1 MKKLNVKGVIA
12 AVVTP
17 IDSKE
22 NLDENGLRRLI
33 THLIKGGI
41 NGLFVLGSCGEGPAL
56 TDKVKLKTVEVTVEE
71 AASNIPVFAGALETS
86 TMRAVEFS
94 SKLKSAGAD
103 AVVIL
108 PPYYFSAYDDQAIIN
123 HYSSIAA
130 KINLPVI
137 AYNLPIVTTRSIT
150 VKVFKELV
158 KIENIISLKD
168 SSGNFDEFLKI
179 LDISKENNFP
189 VYQGIESLAGSSL
202 LSNADGIVMGGANII
217 PSIFTKLYKESTLGN
232 IKIVLEL
239 QKIVN
244 QLISVF
250 REECFYSSMKYAL
263 EVLGICSGRVT
274 EPMPTISETQKK
286 RIKKKLKEINII

>member
-1 MKKLNVKGVIA
+1 MERLNVKGVIA
-12 AVVTP
+12 AMATP

-33 THLIKGGI
+33 AHLIKGGI

-56 TDKVKLKTVEVTVEE
+56 KKKVKLRTVEVAVEE
-71 AASNIPVFAGALETS
+71 VDNNIPVFAGALETS

-94 SKLKSAGAD
+94 SELKSAGAN

-108 PPYYFSAYDDQAIIN
+108 PPFYFSAYDDQAIIN

-130 KINLPVI
+130 KIDLPIIV
-137 AYNLPIVTTRSIT
+137 YNLPIVTDRSIT
-150 VKVFKELV
+150 TKILKELL
-158 KIENIISLKD
+158 KIENIIGLKD
-168 SSGNFDEFLKI
+168 SSGNFGEFLKI

-202 LSNADGIVMGGANII
+202 LFNADGLVMGGANII
-217 PSIFTKLYKESTLGN
+217 PSIFTRLFKESTLGN

-239 QKIVN
+239 QKKIN
-244 QLISVF
+244 RLISVF
-250 REECFYSSMKYAL
+250 NEECFYSSMKYAL
-263 EVLGICSGRVT
+263 EVLGICSSRVT
-274 EPMPTISETQKK
+274 EPMPKVSETQKK
-286 RIKKKLKEINII
+286 RIEKRMKELKII

>member
-1 MKKLNVKGVIA
+1 VKKLNVKGVIA
-12 AVVTP
+12 AVATP

-33 THLIKGGI
+33 SYLTEGGI

-56 TDKVKLKTVEVTVEE
+56 IDKVKLKTVEVAVEE
-71 AASNIPVFAGALETS
+71 ANGNIPVFAGALETS
-86 TMRAVEFS
+86 TMRSVEFS

-108 PPYYFSAYDDQAIIN
+108 PPYYFPAYDDQAIIC

-130 KINLPVI
+130 KVDLPII
-137 AYNLPIVTTRSIT
+137 AYNIPNATNRSIT
-150 VKVFKELV
+150 TKVFKELV
-158 KIENIISLKD
+158 KIENIIGLKD
-168 SSGNFDEFLKI
+168 SSGDFGEFLNI
-179 LDISKENNFP
+179 LDIAKENNFP
-189 VYQGIESLAGSSL
+189 VYQGMESLAGSSL
-202 LSNADGIVMGGANII
+202 LFNADGLVMGGANII
-217 PSIFTKLYKESTLGN
+217 PSIFTRLYKESTLGN

-239 QKIVN
+239 QKKIN
-244 QLISVF
+244 WFLSVF

-286 RIKKKLKEINII
+286 RIKKRLKEINII